1 MGKFINRELL
11 RGEWKK
17 SIMLPWHL
25 LMNLFN
31 LFVQSVYSEY
41 FIKRGRTGRPIVDF
55 RVFGELE
62 DLVEQCKSERKPDM
76 IVTGL
81 SWYGHYDV
89 ERVYKFLDEL
99 KTENPGLKILILS
112 GYGSVQQGNA
122 EKKGFY
128 YGDLPLR
135 LKDCE
140 TKIHKILSLESKAV
154 QK

>member
-1 MGKFINRELL
+1 MAFADE
-11 RGEWKK
+11 
-17 SIMLPWHL
+17 S
-25 LMNLFN
+25 
-31 LFVQSVYSEY
+31 VQSVYREY

-62 DLVEQCKSERKPDM
+62 DLMKQCKSERKPDM

-99 KTENPGLKILILS
+99 RTENPGLKILILS

-140 TKIHKILSLESKAV
+140 TKIHEILGLESRAV